1 MKVVPIS
8 AYLNEFAVEPIDE
21 LAKPDSRPG
30 LVEMPVAPVPVPV
43 PVAMVDKS
51 KQRYLDGIIEGEK
64 QAKLNFSREL
74 KDQEELL
81 VEQHNKVIAK
91 LHEQF
96 AEQISDQLTS
106 GISHLE
112 MNLSNVLAA
121 VVRPFVSELLQNKI
135 IGELQ
140 EAIFD
145 ILRDSESSQLTIKG
159 PQVMLDRLKTG
170 LDDAPLPIKFIEN
183 DGLEISVD
191 LAHAKIE
198 TRFQLWSKL
207 LENEIG

>member
-8 AYLNEFAVEPIDE
+8 AYLNEFSVEPIVE
-21 LAKPDSRPG
+21 LAKPESRPG

-121 VVRPFVSELLQNKI
+121 IVRPFVSELLQNKI

-170 LDDAPLPIKFIEN
+170 LDDAPLPIKFIET
-183 DGLEISVD
+183 DDLEISVD
-191 LAHAKIE
+191 IAHAKIE

-207 LENEIG
+207 LENEIT